1 MVFSS
6 IVFLYF
12 FLPLFLICFYLLGR
26 SKYVTLV
33 FSLAFY
39 AWGEPVYILLLL
51 SSIALNYWLGLR
63 IDAQDD
69 APTRRRLLIVGL
81 CVNLGLLIIFK
92 YGGFLLQNLALV
104 LRISA
109 DRWSHLSPVLPL
121 GISFYTFHI
130 LSYLIDVYRRDVPAE
145 RSLRDLTLYVSMFP
159 QLVAGP
165 IVRYKFIATELH
177 KPVVS
182 SQRASA
188 GIRVFVIGL
197 AQKVLIANT
206 LAASVDLI
214 FALPS
219 EQLSGVLAWVGIG
232 LYTLQIYF
240 DFGGYSLM
248 AIGLALM
255 MGFTFPANFNYPY
268 MALSITDFWR
278 RWHMS
283 LSTWFRDYL
292 YIPLGGNRGS
302 EIQTYRNLVIVFLLC
317 GIWHGASWTFV
328 VWGLLHGLF
337 LVAERAGFGAALSR
351 LPVLLRSG
359 YTLLVVVIAWVF
371 FRADTL
377 GQALGFLA
385 AMSGFGPST
394 PLAPELSLFLGLDVA
409 LALAAAIF
417 AIGPHGQ
424 LAIDKLSGALNRQ
437 WFAVDMLRIAGLV
450 AMLGLVTLGLAS
462 GAYNPFIYF
471 RF

>member
-1 MVFSS
+1 MCPRRQVA
-6 IVFLYF
+6 
-12 FLPLFLICFYLLGR
+12 P
-26 SKYVTLV
+26 
-33 FSLAFY
+33 AF
-39 AWGEPVYILLLL
+39 
-51 SSIALNYWLGLR
+51 
-63 IDAQDD
+63 
-69 APTRRRLLIVGL
+69 
-81 CVNLGLLIIFK
+81 
-92 YGGFLLQNLALV
+92 
-104 LRISA
+104 
-109 DRWSHLSPVLPL
+109 
-121 GISFYTFHI
+121 
-130 LSYLIDVYRRDVPAE
+130 
-145 RSLRDLTLYVSMFP
+145 
-159 QLVAGP
+159 
-165 IVRYKFIATELH
+165 
-177 KPVVS
+177 
-182 SQRASA
+182 
-188 GIRVFVIGL
+188 
-197 AQKVLIANT
+197 
-206 LAASVDLI
+206 
-214 FALPS
+214 
-219 EQLSGVLAWVGIG
+219 
-232 LYTLQIYF
+232 
-240 DFGGYSLM
+240 
-248 AIGLALM
+248 GLALM